1 MIFLKQFFFCK
12 FELSIYLMRNYFIFI
27 LHCVHQEF
35 LCCCFAPNFPYCG
48 GNIRFG
54 FVMVSIISL
63 RIKRSLLQYEHIW
76 EQLVDYR
83 KEFHNC
89 HVLRV
94 FNNTFPR
101 LISSDWKC
109 IGHCCHEW
117 SSPRILLWVDRPH
130 ILLFAP
136 LQCSCIHLSKPV
148 HRDIE
153 FQSSSK
159 HSLAFP
165 VLLSKN
171 PTEFFFPQ
179 QPSVPPFQWGHWLR
193 DRLLRLTCFGAI
205 DGLLFNSSIDVCST
219 MPPCGCP

>member
-148 HRDIE
+148 H
-153 FQSSSK
+153 
-159 HSLAFP
+159 
-165 VLLSKN
+165 LLS
-171 PTEFFFPQ
+171 
-179 QPSVPPFQWGHWLR
+179 
-193 DRLLRLTCFGAI
+193 CFEAESRQ
-205 DGLLFNSSIDVCST
+205 LFE
-219 MPPCGCP
+219 